1 MKSPASSKHCRYSE
15 LVCQSHFSFL
25 QGASSPAELVQQ
37 AAVLGYKA
45 LAITDECSLAGVVR
59 AHHQI
64 KEKQLPLKLIIGSL
78 LVLNP
83 QLRLVLLCPNKTAYS
98 EL

>member
-1 MKSPASSKHCRYSE
+1 MKSPVASKNSSYSE
-15 LVCQSHFSFL
+15 LFCQSHFSFL

-37 AAVLGYKA
+37 AAALGYKA

-83 QLRLVLLCPNKTAYS
+83 QLRLVLIVSGQNSL
-98 EL
+98 